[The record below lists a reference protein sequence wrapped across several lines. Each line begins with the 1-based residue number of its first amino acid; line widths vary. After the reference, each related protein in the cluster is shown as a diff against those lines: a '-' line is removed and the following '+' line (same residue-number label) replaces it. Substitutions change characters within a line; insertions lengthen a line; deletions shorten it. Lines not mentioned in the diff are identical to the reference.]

1 MPGQRDHAESG
12 ATCQSKLGDGGTEA
26 VGELRE
32 VESRGRRVRRID
44 GVGGR
49 ERERETPFLSSF
61 VRPPRRSCSKPSLYW
76 SPLAGASVPA
86 NRRAS
91 SHLLDWTLS
100 ASRADVVSHSAFI
113 PRSTYHRSTAGSVHM
128 GTSATCLP
136 RKLGVFEL

>member
-1 MPGQRDHAESG
+1 MAGQRDHVEPG
-12 ATCQSKLGDGGTEA
+12 GTCQSKLGDGGTEA
-26 VGELRE
+26 VGKLRE
-32 VESRGRRVRRID
+32 AVSRGRRVRRMD

-49 ERERETPFLSSF
+49 ERERDTRFLSSF

-76 SPLAGASVPA
+76 SPLAGASFPA

-100 ASRADVVSHSAFI
+100 ASRTDVVSHSAFI
-113 PRSTYHRSTAGSVHM
+113 PCSTYHRSAAGSVHV

-136 RKLGVFEL
+136 